1 VGEGVADEVS
11 RVMKYLRQMLIAV
24 VSAGV
29 VSLFGAQHF
38 ANVSAQLRG
47 TVRFTADDYLAIR
60 QLVARYPHVLN
71 TAANNGNDYADLFTS
86 DGVLVGR
93 AVPFSRGRE
102 QLAALGRLGRSSQN
116 PGGVLQVRHYAMNH
130 VITPT
135 ADGAIGTQYLVVIVP
150 GDGQGKPGSVNQGG
164 RFDDIYAKTA
174 QGWRFKRRTYV
185 PSREGY

>member
-1 VGEGVADEVS
+1 
-11 RVMKYLRQMLIAV
+11 MKYFKQILIAA

-38 ANVSAQLRG
+38 SGVAAQQRG
-47 TVRFTADDYLAIR
+47 NSRFTADDYLAIR

-71 TAANNGNDYADLFTS
+71 TAANNGNDYANLFTS

-93 AVPFSRGRE
+93 AVPFSQGRE
-102 QLAALGRLGRSSQN
+102 QLAVLGRLGRSSQN
-116 PGGVLQVRHYAMNH
+116 PGGTLQVRHFAMNH

-135 ADGAIGTQYLVVIVP
+135 ADGGATGTQYLAVIVP
-150 GDGQGKPGSVNQGG
+150 GDGQSKPGFVNQGG
-164 RFDDIYAKTA
+164 RFDDIYAKTP

>member
-1 VGEGVADEVS
+1 MKAVVR
-11 RVMKYLRQMLIAV
+11 RVMKYLKQILIAA

-29 VSLFGAQHF
+29 VSLLGAEHF
-38 ANVSAQLRG
+38 SGVAAQQRG
-47 TVRFTADDYLAIR
+47 NSRFTADDYLAIR

-71 TAANNGNDYADLFTS
+71 TGANNGNDYADLFTS

-93 AVPFSRGRE
+93 AVPFSQGRE
-102 QLAALGRLGRSSQN
+102 QLAALGRLGRSGQN
-116 PGGVLQVRHYAMNH
+116 PGGTLQVRHFGMNH

-135 ADGAIGTQYLVVIVP
+135 ADGATGTQYLAVIFP
-150 GDGQGKPGSVNQGG
+150 GDGQSKPGSVNQGG
-164 RFDDIYAKTA
+164 RFDDIYAKTP

>member
-1 VGEGVADEVS
+1 
-11 RVMKYLRQMLIAV
+11 MKYVKQILIAA

-29 VSLFGAQHF
+29 VSLFGAQF
-38 ANVSAQLRG
+38 LSGVAAQQRG
-47 TVRFTADDYLAIR
+47 NPRFTADDYLAIR

-93 AVPFSRGRE
+93 AVPFSQGRE

-116 PGGVLQVRHYAMNH
+116 PGGTLQVRHYAMNH

-135 ADGAIGTQYLVVIVP
+135 ADGGATGTQYLAVIIA
-150 GDGQGKPGSVNQGG
+150 GDGQSKPGSVNQGG
-164 RFDDIYAKTA
+164 RFDDIYAKTP